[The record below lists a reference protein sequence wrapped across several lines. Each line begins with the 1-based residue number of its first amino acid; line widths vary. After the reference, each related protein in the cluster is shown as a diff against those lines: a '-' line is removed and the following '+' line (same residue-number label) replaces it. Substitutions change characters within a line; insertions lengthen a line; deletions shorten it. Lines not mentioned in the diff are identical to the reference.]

1 MSDNQKS
8 TSMLPLLA
16 FCSFLVGF
24 DSIVTVPLLPEI
36 AENTDMPLKLGGL
49 LYASYAIAYAVSA
62 PIMGAISDRWDRKKM
77 LCLGLV
83 LFAVATALVGFGQ
96 SFAALIVFRVL
107 SGVGAGMIEPSVYSI
122 VGDTYAY
129 EERGKAMG
137 VVTAALIASA
147 VIGVPLGGY
156 IAELGTWSW
165 PFWLIAILSMVAFF
179 FIGRVFPNFPK
190 NVQEAEPSADDS
202 DATPQPVSLFQQFR
216 FAFSNAAVFF
226 SLLASL
232 LYYGGLQGMFVLA
245 GVYYYTFFDLSAGQT
260 GLVLMIAGI
269 GSVIGSLLGGKVS
282 DLWSKKGV
290 FVLASSLVAL
300 SVLALTIF
308 TEIFWLA
315 VVIHVF
321 WAFVYG
327 LGQSAFTAL
336 VSELNPDARGTV
348 LSLNSSAMYVGA
360 GILSAVAAV
369 LLRQAGFVEIGI
381 MCAIANLLVILITVF
396 GIREA
401 QAKKETVK
409 SDATT

>member
-107 SGVGAGMIEPSVYSI
+107 SGVGAGMIEPNVYSI

-202 DATPQPVSLFQQFR
+202 DAAPQPVSLFQQLR

-245 GVYYYTFFDLSAGQT
+245 GVYYYTFFDLSASQT

-315 VVIHVF
+315 VVIHVL

-401 QAKKETVK
+401 QAKKDTVK

>member
-1 MSDNQKS
+1 
-8 TSMLPLLA
+8 
-16 FCSFLVGF
+16 
-24 DSIVTVPLLPEI
+24 
-36 AENTDMPLKLGGL
+36 
-49 LYASYAIAYAVSA
+49 
-62 PIMGAISDRWDRKKM
+62 
-77 LCLGLV
+77 
-83 LFAVATALVGFGQ
+83 
-96 SFAALIVFRVL
+96 
-107 SGVGAGMIEPSVYSI
+107 
-122 VGDTYAY
+122 
-129 EERGKAMG
+129 
-137 VVTAALIASA
+137 
-147 VIGVPLGGY
+147 
-156 IAELGTWSW
+156 
-165 PFWLIAILSMVAFF
+165 
-179 FIGRVFPNFPK
+179 
-190 NVQEAEPSADDS
+190 
-202 DATPQPVSLFQQFR
+202 
-216 FAFSNAAVFF
+216 
-226 SLLASL
+226 
-232 LYYGGLQGMFVLA
+232 MFVLA